1 MSADDSSR
9 LASAPLPT
17 DDHDKV
23 QPTVRDAL
31 IGAAIGL
38 LLIYAGT
45 HVSSWILRWL
55 VIGVGLM
62 FVAVMSAFVISVM
75 DEGVPSRSPD
85 YEQNARS
92 HAE

>member
-9 LASAPLPT
+9 LVSDAPPE

-45 HVSSWILRWL
+45 R
-55 VIGVGLM
+55 
-62 FVAVMSAFVISVM
+62 IST
-75 DEGVPSRSPD
+75 GS
-85 YEQNARS
+85 
-92 HAE
+92 